1 MNRYLLFI
9 TRRERIVTPLWI
21 LSIFSSLLFFTVL
34 YPTLIPTAE
43 EALALARTMQNP
55 AMVAMMGPIYGI
67 DAISQ
72 AIVMSQE
79 TLLWY
84 LIAIALMNIFLITRH
99 TRTDEELGRVELL
112 LAQPIASKTPAIAP
126 IIFAL
131 IVNIIIAFFSACGL
145 LIVNLEGTTLC
156 GALAFGAAMGV
167 VGFFFAALTL
177 LLAQLFATTTGVV
190 TAGLSFL
197 GGSYI
202 LRAFGDLQES
212 SLSLYSPFGLA
223 LKVQAFYTNDLWPIG
238 IILLPAVALIGLAL
252 LFNHVRDHG
261 GGIIPQRAGRAH
273 APKSLLSPLG
283 FAWRLSRGVMIAWGS
298 ALFILGLSYGSVIGE
313 LDTFVQSNELM
324 KAIILQGGPNT
335 LEDGYVALIFAI
347 MAMVAGIPVMLSAL
361 RIRGEELR
369 GRSELIFAQP
379 TNRIG
384 VYLPFLL
391 IAFIESI
398 LMTVLLAL
406 GLVLGSANILA
417 LGEMICYGFAYL
429 PAIWLLGGIATFLV
443 GVLPSLTSLI
453 WLLFASSFIITYVKQ
468 ITQVPS
474 WLSALNP
481 FELIPR
487 VPIEPFKAKPL
498 VALTIMVALLV
509 GGGLYRYERRDL
521 D

>member
-1 MNRYLLFI
+1 
-9 TRRERIVTPLWI
+9 
-21 LSIFSSLLFFTVL
+21 
-34 YPTLIPTAE
+34 
-43 EALALARTMQNP
+43 
-55 AMVAMMGPIYGI
+55 
-67 DAISQ
+67 
-72 AIVMSQE
+72 
-79 TLLWY
+79 
-84 LIAIALMNIFLITRH
+84 
-99 TRTDEELGRVELL
+99 
-112 LAQPIASKTPAIAP
+112 
-126 IIFAL
+126 
-131 IVNIIIAFFSACGL
+131 
-145 LIVNLEGTTLC
+145 
-156 GALAFGAAMGV
+156 
-167 VGFFFAALTL
+167 
-177 LLAQLFATTTGVV
+177 
-190 TAGLSFL
+190 
-197 GGSYI
+197 
-202 LRAFGDLQES
+202 
-212 SLSLYSPFGLA
+212 
-223 LKVQAFYTNDLWPIG
+223 
-238 IILLPAVALIGLAL
+238 
-252 LFNHVRDHG
+252 
-261 GGIIPQRAGRAH
+261 
-273 APKSLLSPLG
+273 
-283 FAWRLSRGVMIAWGS
+283 MIAWGS